1 MFIFY
6 CLVDILQFIISKH
19 RNYFFDSGASRDK
32 DLAVLL
38 EKVTDMFDLSHGF
51 ESTVIDNVIHRFKK
65 VDRDWNYFYE
75 IGAQSSDELE
85 TFIQIMI
92 SKRYNGT
99 TK

>member
-1 MFIFY
+1 
-6 CLVDILQFIISKH
+6 LVDILQFIISKH